1 MFCKYCGKASGDRDI
16 CSACEEK
23 IKNFMEN
30 GGSEQGLQSGAAN
43 GNNSSVSSSRN
54 QQVYNWDEAHSN
66 ETVEVNE
73 EKTVEY
79 KGFFTLPRIISFI
92 GIIIFTACL
101 FMPMFQNSESEVY
114 ILTDLNNGE
123 VALAIPLFMLLNT
136 IFDRSISRVTFSGGI
151 PHRAHGFFRF
161 RLLIVWGVIGIITLL
176 GLRSY
181 FGSGYDVSNG
191 IYYFAFVGCGLTII
205 APFFVRE
212 NDGTGLKPIR
222 KYDYIWIVLVA
233 VIAVVLC
240 YKMSV
245 TNNDSEDVYT
255 SSVEDTTDSY
265 ESKYEEVE
273 KDYNEYAASNK
284 ESTVAETEAPVVDNS
299 AEESYRAKLRDFVA
313 NYGRSYCIYDV
324 NKDGIDDV
332 IVPSYYDIY
341 AYEVYV
347 YENNE
352 FVGAQ
357 GDNGPGLYS
366 YNGLYACDDSGLY
379 SYYEDADNGIYRY
392 IKYRYSDGNLTEDYS
407 DYVSIEGND
416 YFVDGNP
423 TNYDMFN
430 QKKYRILNSS
440 LYFYDLSDSTAI
452 ENARYNR

>member
-43 GNNSSVSSSRN
+43 DNNSGVSSSRN
-54 QQVYNWDEAHSN
+54 QQVYNWDETHSN
-66 ETVEVNE
+66 ENVEENN

-79 KGFFTLPRIISFI
+79 KGFLSLPRIISLI
-92 GIIIFTACL
+92 GVIIFTACL
-101 FMPMFQNSESEVY
+101 LMPMFQNSESEVY
-114 ILTDLNNGE
+114 ILTDLPNGE
-123 VALAIPLFMLLNT
+123 VAFAIPLFMLLNT

-161 RLLIVWGVIGIITLL
+161 RLLIVWGVIGIITLF

-240 YKMSV
+240 NKMKV
-245 TNNDSEDVYT
+245 PNNDSEDVYT

-284 ESTVAETEAPVVDNS
+284 ENTVTETEAPVVDT
-299 AEESYRAKLRDFVA
+299 AELYSTRLGEMIAKCRTE
-313 NYGRSYCIYDV
+313 YCLYDID
-324 NKDGIDDV
+324 KDGWEEFISLGDNTGEEGDAGNRFRVYAYNDNSCEFEYID
-332 IVPSYYDIY
+332 SFSASGDIY
-341 AYEVYV
+341 
-347 YENNE
+347 
-352 FVGAQ
+352 
-357 GDNGPGLYS
+357 GL
-366 YNGLYACDDSGLY
+366 SG
-379 SYYEDADNGIYRY
+379 NGIIYEEP
-392 IKYRYSDGNLTEDYS
+392 IMAGYSVAVAQY
-407 DYVSIEGND
+407 
-416 YFVDGNP
+416 
-423 TNYDMFN
+423 
-430 QKKYRILNSS
+430 NSS
-440 LYFYDLSDSTAI
+440 TKTLDTLYKLVRYDDGSCGIIRNDVYTEMATN
-452 ENARYNR
+452 EYNESFDNLMDTVEITLHLG